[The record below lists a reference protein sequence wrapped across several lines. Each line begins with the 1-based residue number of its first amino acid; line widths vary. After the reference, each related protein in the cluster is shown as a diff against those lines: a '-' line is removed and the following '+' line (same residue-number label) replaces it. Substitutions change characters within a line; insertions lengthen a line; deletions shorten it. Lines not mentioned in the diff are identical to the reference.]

1 MTNDGTALRA
11 QAIEESARL
20 TDQLTDV
27 GGALRDLQREVAG
40 LPFFVRGF
48 ISSEISRGTGQ
59 DLPAWAGTITGLLGV
74 VGEAREALDR
84 SEAAGNVSEADRA
97 ALAATSERLDG
108 ERPRLEKLLGF
119 MEKAPSRLNTVP
131 AGVLPAE
138 RRNEVTQAIDHQTTA
153 VRNVLAEMEALSQSL
168 KSLGE

>member
-1 MTNDGTALRA
+1 MTNDGAALRA
-11 QAIEESARL
+11 QATEESARL
-20 TDQLTDV
+20 TDHLTDV
-27 GGALRDLQREVAG
+27 EGALRDLQREVAG

-59 DLPAWAGTITGLLGV
+59 DLPAWAGTVTALLGA
-74 VGEAREALDR
+74 VGEAREALGR
-84 SEAAGNVSEADRA
+84 AETAGSVSGADRA
-97 ALAATSERLDG
+97 TLAATSERLDG

-131 AGVLPAE
+131 AGVLAAE

-153 VRNVLAEMEALSQSL
+153 VRHVLTEMAALSQSL
-168 KSLGE
+168 KALVG